1 MADNRAYPARP
12 ICGVG
17 VIAFKDDWVL
27 LVQRG
32 NEPRRG
38 EWSIPGGAVELGEP
52 LREAAAREFAEECS
66 GEIELQDLVDAV
78 DIMTRDEAGRVK
90 YHYIVV
96 DFWAKWRGGTLRPA
110 SDVLAARWVKPIDL
124 DVYGLPSWT
133 RAAID
138 KAIAARAHR

>member
-1 MADNRAYPARP
+1 MADSRAYPARP

-17 VIAFKDDWVL
+17 VIAFKDESVL

-52 LREAAAREFAEECS
+52 LREAAVREFAEECS

-78 DIMTRDEAGRVK
+78 DIMTRDDAGRIK
-90 YHYIVV
+90 YHYVVV

-138 KAIAARAHR
+138 KAIAARAQR